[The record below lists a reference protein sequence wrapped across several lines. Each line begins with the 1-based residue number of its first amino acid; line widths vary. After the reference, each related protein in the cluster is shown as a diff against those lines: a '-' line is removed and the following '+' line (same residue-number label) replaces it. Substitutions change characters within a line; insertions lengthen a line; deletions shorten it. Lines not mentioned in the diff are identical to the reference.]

1 MSSSPVSGTS
11 HGVPKPVE
19 ASAGVEKKEE
29 NSNTLVSEDVQNTL
43 KASLDELMTIQK
55 DIKEKLEENHKMT
68 MEMQK
73 KMQEY
78 YLAMLQRNINVQ
90 TPSDP
95 SSAEGLPQIEVD
107 RFQMIGVISK
117 QVFETLNAS
126 IVQYLDLSGRRAQ
139 IIIKNCQ
146 NLIEMQQKQN
156 SKS

>member
-1 MSSSPVSGTS
+1 
-11 HGVPKPVE
+11 
-19 ASAGVEKKEE
+19 
-29 NSNTLVSEDVQNTL
+29 
-43 KASLDELMTIQK
+43 
-55 DIKEKLEENHKMT
+55 MT

-117 QVFETLNAS
+117 QVFVTLNAS

-139 IIIKNCQ
+139 IIIQNCQ
-146 NLIEMQQKQN
+146 NLIEMQQKQ
-156 SKS
+156 SGKS